1 MTKWVY
7 AFFKLGKNNS
17 YLFSISLYFLKL
29 FPKNNDQIVLEIFK
43 NKFLFLKIENRF
55 KITWPNKL

>member
-7 AFFKLGKNNS
+7 VFFKLGKNNS
-17 YLFSISLYFLKL
+17 YLFSIWLYFLKL

-43 NKFLFLKIENRF
+43 NNFLFLKIENHF
-55 KITWPNKL
+55 